1 MSLRTAEEPRKS
13 LLFIALA
20 MTLSIAGCSR
30 EAAVTHAAAVI
41 PPSEPVKRQVRATGT
56 VEATHVF
63 TVQVPQITQTTGQN
77 GRVTLTR
84 LTANGIQVN
93 RGDMLAEFDHTQQLD
108 AAQDAEAKYDDL
120 GHQVDQKRAEFASNA
135 EERRS
140 DLQQAEADLAK
151 AKLQLRRGPLLSE
164 IDRLKNETKAADAQA
179 QVESLTRSNH
189 FHDVAEA
196 ANIRVLEL
204 QRDRQKVML
213 ERARNSANRLVIKA
227 PLAGMVALQ
236 NVWRGGT
243 MGHAQEGDQLFPGQ
257 PLIRIFDPS
266 QMEILSL
273 VGEPDGAVLVPGSHA
288 KVYLDAYPELSFDAT
303 FVSASPVAASALGA
317 PIKTFAARFRLAQ
330 SDPHLL
336 PDLSAAVII
345 DGK

>member
-1 MSLRTAEEPRKS
+1 M
-13 LLFIALA
+13 
-20 MTLSIAGCSR
+20 
-30 EAAVTHAAAVI
+30 
-41 PPSEPVKRQVRATGT
+41 
-56 VEATHVF
+56 
-63 TVQVPQITQTTGQN
+63 
-77 GRVTLTR
+77 TLTR
-84 LTANGIQVN
+84 LTPNGIRVN
-93 RGDMLAEFDHTQQLD
+93 QGDTLAEFDRTQELD
-108 AAQDAEAKYDDL
+108 NAQDAQAKFDDL
-120 GHQVDQKRAEFASNA
+120 GHQVEQKTAEFASNA
-135 EERRS
+135 EKRRS
-140 DLQQAEADLAK
+140 ELQQAEADLAK

-164 IDRLKNETKAADAQA
+164 IDRLKNEAKAGDAQA
-179 QVESLTRSNH
+179 HVESLSRSHH

-213 ERARNSANRLVIKA
+213 ERAQNNASRLVIKA

-266 QMEILSL
+266 QMEIQSL

-288 KVYLDAYPELSFDAT
+288 KVYLDAYPDLTFDAN

-345 DGK
+345 EGK